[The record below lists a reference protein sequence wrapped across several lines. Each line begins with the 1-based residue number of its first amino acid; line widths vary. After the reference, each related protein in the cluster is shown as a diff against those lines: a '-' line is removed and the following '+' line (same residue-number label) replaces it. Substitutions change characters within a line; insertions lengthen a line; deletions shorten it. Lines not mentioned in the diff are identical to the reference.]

1 MAIISATPSLLPS
14 HHNLQLCHNSSSLR
28 ISAVLQFT
36 KFTFPLHGCS
46 RSTFARKEPSLNGH
60 PFHVSVWKRN
70 LRAHSSPKPIDS
82 EEVGRDEIQEGSDDC
97 KVVEDHGDKDPN
109 NKKKESSDDIFAD
122 WGKVALAIGEFLP
135 PEGFLV
141 LVASIVGV
149 LTGISVVLFNLTV
162 HEVRDIFWDGIPIP
176 GASWLREQPLEQK
189 WQRVVLI
196 PACGGVVVGIL
207 NTLRSSLESYSEGIH
222 LSDIKAS
229 FRSFLKTVAATI
241 TLGTGNS
248 LGPEGPSVEIGSSI
262 AQGIGKVLQC
272 SKGMRLSL
280 IATGSAAG
288 ISSGFNAPV
297 AGCFFAVESV
307 LWPSSADFSPSL
319 TNTTSMVILSA
330 VIASVISQAGLGS
343 DPAFTIPV
351 YEFRSPAEL
360 PLYLQLGILSGL
372 VSVVLSK
379 TTTFA
384 MTASN
389 ALLEITGV
397 PATLLPPLGGISVG
411 LIALAYPEVLYWGF
425 ENVDIL
431 LESQPFQ
438 KSPPAD
444 LLLQLVGAKIVA
456 TSLSRAS
463 GLVGGYYA
471 PSLFIGAALGSAY
484 GKLASYAVTHA
495 NPLFHLDALE
505 VAPPQAYALVG
516 MAATLAGVCQVPL
529 TSVLL
534 LFELTHD
541 YRIIIPLMGAVGFS
555 SWISSALTRKMN
567 EKLNDKKLI
576 SSNVN
581 KRENKQSLEKP
592 LFVFQQSEKSQTSSV
607 DLVQPLN
614 LSKETVLHRSNLCQ
628 LESSVCVENPN
639 FKEEQL
645 EDLIPVAAAM
655 RTRYVTVFQHTSVQ
669 DAMALMLAEKEWCAL
684 VVDSDDYLKGIL
696 TLGDIQQYGK
706 MARARTRASSKLVEV
721 GIVPVSEVCTSWN
734 GGGKGLELLT
744 VFPHSSLKVARR
756 LMAVHGLRQLPVVGE
771 AASQVDRMG
780 PLVGLLDRDCV
791 NLACRAEVTKW
802 IVGLPCSIQDSEA
815 Q

>member
-1 MAIISATPSLLPS
+1 MATGCFDTSL
-14 HHNLQLCHNSSSLR
+14 
-28 ISAVLQFT
+28 
-36 KFTFPLHGCS
+36 
-46 RSTFARKEPSLNGH
+46 
-60 PFHVSVWKRN
+60 W
-70 LRAHSSPKPIDS
+70 
-82 EEVGRDEIQEGSDDC
+82 
-97 KVVEDHGDKDPN
+97 
-109 NKKKESSDDIFAD
+109 
-122 WGKVALAIGEFLP
+122 
-135 PEGFLV
+135 
-141 LVASIVGV
+141 
-149 LTGISVVLFNLTV
+149 
-162 HEVRDIFWDGIPIP
+162 
-176 GASWLREQPLEQK
+176 
-189 WQRVVLI
+189 
-196 PACGGVVVGIL
+196 
-207 NTLRSSLESYSEGIH
+207 
-222 LSDIKAS
+222 
-229 FRSFLKTVAATI
+229 RSFLKAVAATV

-262 AQGIGKVLQC
+262 AQGIGKVLHC
-272 SKGMRLSL
+272 SKGTRLSL
-280 IATGSAAG
+280 VATGSAAG

-307 LWPSSADFSPSL
+307 LWPSSVDLSPSL

-330 VIASVISQAGLGS
+330 VLASVISQAGLGS

-351 YEFRSPAEL
+351 FEFRSPAEL

-379 TTTFA
+379 TTTIA

-389 ALLEITGV
+389 TLLEITGV
-397 PATLLPPLGGISVG
+397 PAALLPPLGGISVG

-438 KSPPAD
+438 KAPPAD
-444 LLLQLVGAKIVA
+444 LLLQLVAAKIVA

-484 GKLASYAVTHA
+484 GKLASYVVAHA
-495 NPLFHLDALE
+495 DPLFHLDALE

-567 EKLNDKKLI
+567 EKLNDKKPI
-576 SSNVN
+576 PSNVN
-581 KRENKQSLEKP
+581 KRGNKQSLEEKP
-592 LFVFQQSEKSQTSSV
+592 LFVFQQSKNWQSSSV
-607 DLVQPLN
+607 DLVESLP
-614 LSKETVLHRSNLCQ
+614 LSKETVLHRNNLCQ
-628 LESSVCVENPN
+628 LESSLCVENSN

-645 EDLIPVAAAM
+645 EELIPVAAAM

-684 VVDSDDYLKGIL
+684 VVDSDNLLKGIL

-706 MARARTRASSKLVEV
+706 MARARESNKLVE
-721 GIVPVSEVCTSWN
+721 S
-734 GGGKGLELLT
+734 
-744 VFPHSSLKVARR
+744 
-756 LMAVHGLRQLPVVGE
+756 
-771 AASQVDRMG
+771 
-780 PLVGLLDRDCV
+780 
-791 NLACRAEVTKW
+791 
-802 IVGLPCSIQDSEA
+802 
-815 Q
+815 